1 MANTIHSVLEIS
13 VVGKGA
19 AMLNSALGG
28 AMAAGGHGA
37 GAVAGAPVLAAGA
50 AYGAAKY
57 GAPVALDALQFVSN
71 KLTSSFGKLN
81 EIAGKI
87 VNPNSVF
94 SSMAH
99 MFTMSGLLGTASTI
113 SRRAFFSN
121 AVGTNPN
128 DILRLRATYGRFG
141 DPAAQLGAL
150 AGEQAAPYSLPFA
163 VAGMSQG
170 QARGMSTE
178 DLMVKMTDVA
188 RRYAR
193 SPQWGANK
201 MTLEATGLSEIFNVE
216 DMLRLKNIQDDEYET
231 VKKFNEE
238 MKEVTKL
245 FDRKAWQQFDME
257 RKLGMAKIETILQ
270 NKAVRL
276 LDPVTNA
283 IKAVFEKFSQGP
295 GGQLLDRAIGHVSML
310 INQFADAL
318 RSGNWDEF
326 FGTLKGDAETVG
338 KFIADQAKIAW
349 NYVHEWASKNFP
361 EATKDFD
368 EFMKKASDFAAD
380 LYELRPTF
388 SELRYIVDETYQAFQ
403 KLATYLAD
411 IGVIDAASAPST
423 GSDIW
428 SPLKTGGWGNKYNE
442 LINKYAG
449 QTGLPP
455 ELVWAVMQAESS
467 GSATAVSPKGAK
479 GLMQTMPAAH
489 ARFGHPGANLF
500 NPEESLYTGTKQLA
514 FLRQRYGM
522 DLDKILAGY
531 NAGEGAVDKYGGV
544 PPFKETQEYV
554 AKVKGLMSGDRG
566 ANLRAL
572 KEKASDAAAKELR
585 EFHEQME
592 QRRGLREKT
601 SYNLPGTHGQIRLSI
616 NNNSSSDFSLQTML
630 MGGSVFS

>member
-13 VVGKGA
+13 VKAAGA
-19 AMLNSALGG
+19 GALNSALGS

-121 AVGTNPN
+121 AVGTSPN

-141 DPAAQLGAL
+141 DPAAQLGVL

-163 VAGMSQG
+163 VAGISQG

-231 VKKFNEE
+231 VKKFNAE

-257 RKLGMAKIETILQ
+257 RQLGMAKIETILQ
-270 NKAVRL
+270 NKAVKL

-283 IKAVFEKFSQGP
+283 IKTVFEKFSQGP

-326 FGTLKGDAETVG
+326 FGTLKSDAETVG

-349 NYVHEWASKNFP
+349 NYVHEWAAKNFP

-368 EFMKKASDFAAD
+368 EFLRKAGDFAAD

-388 SELRYIVDETYQAFQ
+388 SELKFIVDETYQAFQ

-411 IGVIDAASAPST
+411 IGVIDAASAPMT
-423 GSDIW
+423 GTDEW
-428 SPLKTGGWGNKYNE
+428 SQTRTGGWGNRYNA
-442 LINKYAG
+442 LINKTAME
-449 QTGLPP
+449 TGLPP
-455 ELVWAVMQAESS
+455 GLLWAVMQAESS
-467 GSATAVSPKGAK
+467 GIATKVSPKGAS
-479 GLMQTMPAAH
+479 GLMQLMPGT
-489 ARFGHPGANLF
+489 FEQYGHKGANIF
-500 NPEESLYTGTKQLA
+500 NPEENIYAGGQ
-514 FLRQRYGM
+514 FLKHLRSRYGS
-522 DLDKILAGY
+522 DWDKVLAAY
-531 NAGEGAVDKYGGV
+531 NAGPGRVDEYGGV
-544 PPFKETQEYV
+544 PPFEETQKYV
-554 AKVKGLMSGDRG
+554 KKVRGLMAQDKG
-566 ANLRAL
+566 ADLRSL

-585 EFHEQME
+585 DFHENME

-601 SYNLPGTHGQIRLSI
+601 SYLLPGTQGQIRLSI
-616 NNNSSSDFSLQTML
+616 NNNSAADASLQTL
-630 MGGSVFS
+630 LLGGTLFG